1 MKLNSLIL
9 SSTLSLF
16 ATNVLADNNA
26 DFYFGGSLGSTKIDF
41 GQTEF
46 DVASELGLDSTSSK
60 VTDSSNSF
68 KVFAGYQ
75 VNQYFAVEAGLVNY
89 GTFGFEQTF
98 AGNMIIYGYDVTLAG
113 DVKTEMELTATTLS
127 LVGMLPVSETFT
139 LYGKLGSGNW
149 QADISSSSN
158 MLVTVEGA
166 SERSSDTEVDSES
179 DSDMVTAIGAKFKY
193 LDVELFAE
201 FETIH
206 FEEEKLDN
214 INFGVLT
221 YF

>member
-9 SSTLSLF
+9 SSALSLF
-16 ATNVLADNNA
+16 ATNVLADKNA
-26 DFYFGGSLGSTKIDF
+26 DFYFGGAFGSTKIDF

-46 DVASELGLDSTSSK
+46 DVASELGLDSSSSK
-60 VTDSSNSF
+60 ITDSSNSF
-68 KVFAGYQ
+68 KVFAGYK

-98 AGNMIIYGYDVTLAG
+98 AGDMGWDVMLAG
-113 DVKTEMELTATTLS
+113 EVKAEMELTATTLS
-127 LVGMLPVSETFT
+127 LVGMFPVSETFA
-139 LYGKLGSGNW
+139 LYGKLGSANW

-158 MLVTVEGA
+158 ILVTFNGA
-166 SERSSDTEVDSES
+166 SERSSGNEVDSES
-179 DSDMVTAIGAKFKY
+179 DSDMVTAFGAKFQY